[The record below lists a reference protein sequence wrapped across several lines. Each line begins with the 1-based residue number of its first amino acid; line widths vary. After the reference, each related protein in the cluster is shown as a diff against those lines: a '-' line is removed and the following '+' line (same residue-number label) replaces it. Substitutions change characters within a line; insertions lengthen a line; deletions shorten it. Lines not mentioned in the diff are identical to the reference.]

1 VSMLG
6 REARKLRD
14 KCEAFTLE
22 LRGKVFRRL
31 RRFSCGIE
39 SKGS

>member
-1 VSMLG
+1 MLG

-14 KCEAFTLE
+14 KYEAFTLE
-22 LRGKVFRRL
+22 LRGKAFRRL
-31 RRFSCGIE
+31 RGFSCGIE